1 MEKRMKISLGIPR
14 PTALALLPM
23 FMALFGA
30 ASTEVCAQDL
40 SDEVSAI
47 IDTLVISQL
56 SDLDFDPDSG
66 LLIGD
71 GRELTV
77 WNVQDSRAPSMLHS
91 PGQGP
96 GEYMSIASL
105 EWGPGGTIYVSD
117 RTNGRVNTYSSD
129 FTFQDYLRQAG
140 VEDIAVTQDGDVYC
154 ATTLDSRGV
163 VILHEDLSEEGVPVD
178 SHPKPESVDGLPNL
192 PMYKRALLQW
202 DEESSE
208 LVVGYTIDAY
218 FEIVQGAEVVRSFQI
233 ESEYVDENLTAMR
246 DNKGGPV
253 LNVISSLLSF
263 CVVGDGLM
271 LLAVGG
277 EIILSDTHGQVF
289 SRSPKPKDYKLFYA
303 GPNGRVLGVNRMD
316 YSIET
321 FRIADLFPQYEPNR
335 RQIMYP

>member
-1 MEKRMKISLGIPR
+1 MKSVMPGSR
-14 PTALALLPM
+14 PSALSLLPM
-23 FMALFGA
+23 LIFLYGA
-30 ASTEVCAQDL
+30 MSSDVSAQGL
-40 SDEVSAI
+40 SDEVLATL
-47 IDTLVISQL
+47 DTLVVSQIA
-56 SDLDFDPDSG
+56 DLDFDPDSG

-77 WNVQDSRAPSMLHS
+77 WNVQDSRAPSMLHA

-117 RTNGRVNTYSSD
+117 RTNGRVSIYSSD
-129 FTFQDYLRQAG
+129 LTFQDYLRQAG
-140 VEDIAVTQDGDVYC
+140 VEDIAVTQDGNVYC

-163 VILHEDLSEEGVPVD
+163 VILHEDLSEEGVAVD

-218 FEIVQGAEVVRSFQI
+218 FEIVQGTEVVRSFQI
-233 ESEYVDENLTAMR
+233 ESEYVDENLATMKK
-246 DNKGGPV
+246 NKGGPV

-271 LLAVGG
+271 LSAVGG
-277 EIILSDTHGQVF
+277 EMILSDTHGTVLG
-289 SRSPKPKDYKLFYA
+289 RSPKPNDYKLFYA
-303 GPNGRVLGVNRMD
+303 GPNGRVIAVNRLD
-316 YSIET
+316 YSITT
-321 FRIADLFPQYEPNR
+321 FTISELIPSYDAKR
-335 RQIMYP
+335 